1 MKKITNLLIGIYKS
15 TLSILI
21 KTLFGGGC
29 RYSPTCSE
37 YAKIAVSK
45 KGLIKGSLMSMS
57 RVLRCNP
64 FGGFGEDPVEN

>member
-1 MKKITNLLIGIYKS
+1 MKKIINFLIGIYKN

-21 KTLFGGGC
+21 KILFGSGC
-29 RYSPTCSE
+29 RYNPTCSE

-45 KGLIKGSLMSMS
+45 KGLVKGSLMSVG

-64 FGGFGEDPVEN
+64 FGGFGEDPVNN

>member
-1 MKKITNLLIGIYKS
+1 MKKILNFLSAVYKN

-21 KTLFGGGC
+21 KNLFGGGC

-45 KGLIKGSLMSMS
+45 KGLIKGSIMSVN

>member
-1 MKKITNLLIGIYKS
+1 MKKIINFLIGIYKN
-15 TLSILI
+15 TLSFLI

-29 RYSPTCSE
+29 RYNPTCSE

-45 KGLIKGSLMSMS
+45 KGLIKGSLMSAR

-64 FGGFGEDPVEN
+64 FGGFGEDPVNN

>member
-1 MKKITNLLIGIYKS
+1 MEKIINFLIDIYKN

-21 KTLFGGGC
+21 KILFGSGC
-29 RYSPTCSE
+29 RYNPTCSE

-45 KGLIKGSLMSMS
+45 KGLIKGSFMSIN

-64 FGGFGEDPVEN
+64 FGGCGEDPVNN

>member
-1 MKKITNLLIGIYKS
+1 MKKIIAFFVGIYKN
-15 TLSILI
+15 TLSVLI
-21 KTLFGGGC
+21 KILFGGGC

-45 KGLIKGSLMSMS
+45 KGLIKGSLMSMA

-64 FGGFGEDPVEN
+64 FGGFGEDPVKN